1 MIKFECEFECQTEQ
15 EVIYALQEI
24 MSQLEGGY
32 SCGHLC
38 GADGSWSYEGDEE
51 EEDDE
56 ENED

>member
-24 MSQLEGGY
+24 MSQLGGGD
-32 SCGHLC
+32 SCGYLC
-38 GADGSWSYEGDEE
+38 GADGSWSYEGE